1 MLNTQ
6 TLDNP
11 IVIDQAVIDQIIY
24 LEQSVTEN
32 KFAIGDIL
40 VALVDAYDG
49 RKRDVCD
56 YLQGT
61 TTLDWK
67 TLSDYETTARRWPPD
82 LRAQYAPLSFS
93 VFRNMDP
100 EDEGDLAIMDSAV
113 DNQFTTN
120 KILDLKF
127 DRSSPGYVIRNCI
140 NLLMRLEPTDILVN
154 VIELLENEIAKYSST
169 F

>member
-6 TLDNP
+6 TLDEP
-11 IVIDQAVIDQIIY
+11 IVIDQTVVDQIIY
-24 LEQSVTEN
+24 LEQSVTDN

-56 YLQGT
+56 YLQGA

-82 LRAQYAPLSFS
+82 IRSQYAPLSFS

-100 EDEGDLAIMDSAV
+100 DDELDRAIMDNAV

-127 DRSSPGYVIRNCI
+127 DRSSQAYIVRSCI
-140 NLLMRLEPTDILVN
+140 KMLLRLEPTDLLQEI
-154 VIELLENEIAKYSST
+154 IELLQSIS
-169 F
+169 

>member
-6 TLDNP
+6 TLDEP
-11 IVIDQAVIDQIIY
+11 IVIDQTVVDQIIY
-24 LEQSVTEN
+24 LEQSVTDN

-56 YLQGT
+56 YLQGA

-67 TLSDYETTARRWPPD
+67 TLSDYETTARRWPAD

-100 EDEGDLAIMDSAV
+100 EDEGDLALMNSAV
-113 DNQFTTN
+113 DNQLTTN
-120 KILDLKF
+120 KVLDLKF

-140 NLLMRLEPTDILVN
+140 KMLMRLEPSEELESI
-154 VIELLENEIAKYSST
+154 IELLENESIKYDNSY
-169 F
+169 